1 MDRLDAMQGFVL
13 AVEEGSLAAAGRRL
27 GRSPAAMTRALES
40 LEQRLG
46 TKLLQRTTRALSLT
60 RAGERYLVTCRR
72 VLAELA
78 AAERASTEAEAE
90 PRGLLTL
97 TSPATF
103 GRLHVRPVVDGFLAA
118 NPDLR
123 LRLLLLDRVVNL
135 LEEGI
140 EAAVRIGHLPDSS
153 LTAVKLGDVRRLVV
167 ASPAYLA
174 RAGRPRRPQE
184 LHRHRCIVFSGSAAD
199 EVWTFAGA
207 RSGRARVRLQPRLNL
222 NDAQS
227 AVASAADGHGITRVL
242 SYQAER
248 ELRDG
253 RLLRLLKDYEPPPIP
268 VQIVTLPGRP
278 APARLLAFT
287 AFAVPALRAV
297 LKGVEEAVG
306 AKRDEQAA
314 G

>member
-1 MDRLDAMQGFVL
+1 MDRLEAMQAFVL

-27 GRSPAAMTRALES
+27 GRSPAAMTRALEF

-46 TKLLQRTTRALSLT
+46 ARLLQRTTRAQYLT
-60 RAGERYLVTCRR
+60 QAGERYLATCRR

-78 AAERASTEAEAE
+78 AAERDAARGEAE

-103 GRLHVRPVVDGFLAA
+103 GRLQVRPMIDGFLETH
-118 NPDLR
+118 PGLSV
-123 LRLLLLDRVVNL
+123 RLLLLDRVANL

-140 EAAVRIGHLPDSS
+140 EAAIRIGHLPDSS
-153 LTAVKLGDVRRLVV
+153 LTAVKLGEVRRLVV

-174 RAGRPRRPQE
+174 RAGRPRRPQD
-184 LHRHRCIVFSGSAAD
+184 LRRHRCIVFSGSAAD
-199 EVWTFAGA
+199 EVWVFAGA
-207 RSGRARVRLQPRLNL
+207 RAGRQRVRLQPRLNL

-227 AVASAADGHGITRVL
+227 AVASAAEGHGITRVL

-248 ELRDG
+248 ELREG
-253 RLLRLLKDYEPPPIP
+253 RLLRLLKEFEPPPLP
-268 VQIVTLPGRP
+268 VQIVTLPARP
-278 APARLLAFT
+278 VPARLGAFT

-297 LKGVEEAVG
+297 LKKVEEAVA
-306 AKRDEQAA
+306 AKR